1 MKLIQLLL
9 CPLLTFTVHQ
19 GFAMGVGELRYSVHV
34 RFFDDPF
41 VGVYD
46 SDETVNA
53 STVRLT
59 LENDF
64 MNKRWSLRFKNA
76 QTGSQDLTAGLD
88 LTLGIPFTLVMPM
101 YPKGDAQAVQ
111 TMVVQGLN
119 LGDVVFDYTM
129 NTVRFTVE
137 PVAPAMSASHNGGS
151 SYTAGAGVDFYYS
164 GMAENPALINY
175 GPPIVVTDAFL
186 DDVWAPAH
194 PSSASLIG
202 RAIRV
207 DGVDHEPVDARFIFG
222 ARFAAAMGVDFANF
236 RGYVDGASDREGF
249 TFSGPTLYGRSID
262 QGGEEEVFQ
271 SFLARNLRF
280 SAVDIQV
287 GVLPD
292 PLRITDIVREGEGVR
307 ILWNAAAG
315 RTYSIETRTAVDAT
329 ATVPVTGLTG
339 ADYLD
344 VTPPP
349 GSGVKIYRVRED

>member
-1 MKLIQLLL
+1 MKLIHLLM

-19 GFAMGVGELRYSVHV
+19 GFAMGVGELRIGGFV
-34 RFFDDPF
+34 RSFADPF
-41 VGVYD
+41 AGEYD
-46 SDETVNA
+46 SDETVDA
-53 STVRLT
+53 STVRLK
-59 LENDF
+59 LDNDF
-64 MNKRWSLRFKNA
+64 VNKRWSLRFQNA

-88 LTLGIPFTLVMPM
+88 LTLGVSFTVEMPM
-101 YPKGDAQAVQ
+101 YPKGDPQAVK

-119 LGDVVFDYTM
+119 LGDVVFDYAM

-137 PVAPAMSASHNGGS
+137 PVAPAMTASHTGS
-151 SYTAGAGVDFYYS
+151 PGYTAGAGVDFYYS

-194 PSSASLIG
+194 PSSASLTG

-207 DGVDHEPVDARFIFG
+207 DGVDHEPVDAWFIFG

-249 TFSGPTLYGRSID
+249 TFSGPTPYGGAID
-262 QGGEEEVFQ
+262 QGGDEEVFQ
-271 SFLARNLRF
+271 SFSIRNLRF

-307 ILWNAAAG
+307 IRWNATAG
-315 RTYSIETRTAVDAT
+315 RSYSIETRTAVDAEPN
-329 ATVPVTGLTG
+329 VPATGLTG
-339 ADYLD
+339 AEYLD
-344 VTPPP
+344 ANPLP
-349 GSGVKIYRVRED
+349 GSGLKIYQVRED